1 MPIFLPWTNF
11 KCILSIATLAI
22 ANLPSRPILAQAS
35 SSIPIAHAHN
45 DYEHER
51 PLHDAL
57 QAGFTSVEADVYLV
71 DNELLV
77 AHDRRDTSP
86 GRSLESLYL
95 NPLRQHFSKRADHS
109 PHKTF
114 WLMIDVKSD
123 ATATHRKIQSVL
135 KMYPDLVAKIQNSRT
150 QQVNSQATPDSQA
163 PPVRVVISGNRA
175 KEDILQ
181 SQPRLS
187 GIDGRLSDLQS
198 ALSSEA
204 MPWISDNW
212 RSHFRWRGQNEF
224 PQEERKKLRR
234 YVKQVHEDGRL
245 LRFWAT
251 PDSPALWDE
260 LLDAKVDLINADDL
274 RGLQSHLQKRAQQQN

>member
-1 MPIFLPWTNF
+1 MSLFSHLPHL
-11 KCILSIATLAI
+11 KCLLSVATLATATLSSHTI
-22 ANLPSRPILAQAS
+22 FAQAS
-35 SSIPIAHAHN
+35 SSVPIAHAHN

-71 DNELLV
+71 DNQLLV
-77 AHDRRDTSP
+77 AHDRRDTTP
-86 GRSLESLYL
+86 DRSLESLYL
-95 NPLRQHFSKRADHS
+95 NPLRLHFSNRTDDS
-109 PHKTF
+109 THKTF

-123 ATATHRKIQSVL
+123 AIKTHRKIQSV
-135 KMYPDLVAKIQNSRT
+135 MENYPDLFLKIRNSES
-150 QQVNSQATPDSQA
+150 QQVDSKG
-163 PPVRVVISGNRA
+163 PLVRVVISGNRA

-181 SQPRLS
+181 TQPRIS
-187 GIDGRLSDLQS
+187 GIDGRLSDLKS
-198 ALSSEA
+198 ELSSEA

-224 PQEERKKLRR
+224 PEEERNKLRR
-234 YVKQVHEDGRL
+234 YVKQAHDKGRL

-260 LLDAKVDLINADDL
+260 LLDANVDLINADDL
-274 RGLQSHLQKRAQQQN
+274 RGLQSHLQKRAQQHN